1 MRALPRT
8 LKRFAALLFVRKRA
22 LPARP
27 RSVMFV
33 NNDGV
38 CVLNIDMF
46 HDVPLEIRLEV
57 LRSKEVNMVN

>member
-1 MRALPRT
+1 
-8 LKRFAALLFVRKRA
+8 
-22 LPARP
+22 
-27 RSVMFV
+27 VMFV
-33 NNDGV
+33 NNDDV

>member
-1 MRALPRT
+1 M
-8 LKRFAALLFVRKRA
+8 
-22 LPARP
+22 
-27 RSVMFV
+27 MFV
-33 NNDGV
+33 NNDGDCMM